1 MQAFMKAIIFA
12 ALATLS
18 INAAAAESVNIRTEL
33 YRNGE
38 LVSQPHVVAANG
50 SQRPYR
56 NVEYRKFR
64 ESVGNK
70 VRLGRLELG
79 TTAYFTPVI
88 TSDGDIRLTMDV
100 NYVRLNEMKSD
111 KIGNLT
117 VDLPQTDGF
126 MYKGTDVIP
135 NGGKREYK
143 SIDNGEEYVYVVSAI
158 KQ

>member
-1 MQAFMKAIIFA
+1 MKAIIFA
-12 ALATLS
+12 ALAIFS
-18 INAAAAESVNIRTEL
+18 INAAAAESIHVRTEL

-38 LVSQPHVVAANG
+38 LVSQSNFIAPNG

-56 NVEYRKFR
+56 KVDYRKFR
-64 ESVGNK
+64 ELVGNK
-70 VRLGRLELG
+70 VHLGRLKLG

-100 NYVRLNEMKSD
+100 NYVRLNEMKTD

-117 VDLPQTDGF
+117 ADFPQTDGF
-126 MYKGTDVIP
+126 MYKGTDIIP

-143 SIDNGEEYVYVVSAI
+143 SYDNGEEYIYVVSATR
-158 KQ
+158 Q